1 MSLSDLEGLHGEQ
14 PIVPKSEIK
23 IKSSQDNYSS
33 SNIRT
38 SKNTVDLRGFRVHEA
53 EIVLEEKLRKFHG
66 PLWIIHGIGTGKLK
80 KGLKLWLSQLDYIEK
95 IEDASPSEGGSG
107 CSIAWIK

>member
-1 MSLSDLEGLHGEQ
+1 M
-14 PIVPKSEIK
+14 
-23 IKSSQDNYSS
+23 
-33 SNIRT
+33 
-38 SKNTVDLRGFRVHEA
+38 HEA

-66 PLWIIHGIGTGKLK
+66 PLWIIHGVGTGKLK
-80 KGLKLWLSQLDYIEK
+80 KGLKLWLSQLEYVEK